1 MDESRSVLVTGASGG
16 IGAAIATE
24 LAEKN
29 WRVYIGYHHNRKRAE
44 SLSEMLGENAYAVA
58 VDVRDE
64 ASVTAMMQQ
73 VAHIQQEEP
82 LYALVNCAGV
92 DRYGLL
98 QDVSLD
104 AWRHVMD
111 TNVTGTF
118 LVTRAV
124 LPDMIRAQRG
134 VILNLSSIWGARGA
148 SCEVAYSTSK
158 GAIDAFTRALAQ
170 EVSWS
175 GIRVNAL
182 APGVVRTSMF
192 DHLDVADQVATLN
205 EIPFGRAAEPEEIA
219 RYAAFMLSDDAT
231 YLTGQIITAAGGF
244 VI

>member
-1 MDESRSVLVTGASGG
+1 MEDVRAVLVTGASGG

-24 LAEKN
+24 LAQKN
-29 WRVYIGYHHNRKRAE
+29 WRVFIGYHHNRQRAQALAE
-44 SLSEMLGENAYAVA
+44 QLGDNTYAVS

-64 ASVTAMMQQ
+64 ASVDEMM
-73 VAHIQQEEP
+73 AHVTRIQKEEP

-124 LPDMIRAQRG
+124 LPGMIHAQQG

-170 EVSWS
+170 EVAWS

-182 APGVVRTSMF
+182 APGVVRTTMF
-192 DHLDVADQVATLN
+192 DHLDVTDQVATLN

-219 RYAAFMLSDDAT
+219 HYASFMLSDEAA

>member
-1 MDESRSVLVTGASGG
+1 MKDMRSVLVTGASGG
-16 IGAAIATE
+16 IGAAIAKE
-24 LAEKN
+24 LAEKK
-29 WRVYIGYHHNRKRAE
+29 WRVFLGYHHNRERAE
-44 SLSEMLGENAYAVA
+44 ALAEQLGDNTYALHVN
-58 VDVRDE
+58 VRDE
-64 ASVTAMMQQ
+64 ASVDDMM
-73 VAHIQQEEP
+73 AKIARIQKDEP

-92 DRYGLL
+92 DQYGLF
-98 QDVSLD
+98 QDLSLS

-118 LVTRAV
+118 LITRAV
-124 LPDMIRAQRG
+124 IAGMIRAKQG

-158 GAIDAFTRALAQ
+158 GAIDAFTKALAQ
-170 EVSWS
+170 EVSWC

-182 APGVVRTSMF
+182 APGVVRTTMF
-192 DHLDVADQVATLN
+192 DHLSEADQKETLS

-219 RYAAFMLSDDAT
+219 HYASFMLSDEAA
-231 YLTGQIITAAGGF
+231 YLTGQIITMAGGF